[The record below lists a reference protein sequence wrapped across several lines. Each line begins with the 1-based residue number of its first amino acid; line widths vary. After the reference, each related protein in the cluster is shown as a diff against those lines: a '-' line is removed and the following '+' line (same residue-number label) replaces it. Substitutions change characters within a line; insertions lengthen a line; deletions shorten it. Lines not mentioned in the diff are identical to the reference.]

1 MPASARRVLG
11 AVMAVLGAAL
21 AVFGALTALRLGP
34 SGEVHFSVTSKAP
47 GALVVQP
54 DVLNSMDVPVRVTVT
69 RADRGAIQLAAAP
82 STDAR
87 AVLAK
92 SAVSTVSGVHYGAGT
107 LDLRASGAGAL
118 PDISTADVWRLLA
131 KGAGSA
137 ELVIGQGKGPE
148 TAVVASGD
156 ATALKD
162 VTMTLTWA
170 DRSWF
175 FEALAAVVI
184 GAIIAAF
191 ALIDLRPSRS
201 RQVSEMGSG
210 PRPSG
215 PRPSGPRPSGLRP
228 SGLRRPSGVRQPTGP
243 PPSGSQPSG
252 PRDVE

>member
-1 MPASARRVLG
+1 MPASTRRVIG
-11 AVMAVLGAAL
+11 AVVAVLGASL
-21 AVFGALTALRLGP
+21 AVFGAWTAFRLGP
-34 SGEVHFSVTSKAP
+34 SGEVPFSVTSKAP
-47 GALVVQP
+47 GALVVEP

-69 RADRGAIQLAAAP
+69 RADGGAVRLVAAP
-82 STDAR
+82 SSDAR

-92 SAVSTVSGVHYGAGT
+92 SAVSTVSGVHYRSGT

-118 PDISTADVWRLLA
+118 PDISTADVWRFSA

-148 TAVVASGD
+148 TAVVTSGD

-162 VTMTLTWA
+162 VTMTLTWT

-191 ALIDLRPSRS
+191 ALIDLRQSRPSPVIAMHSGPPR
-201 RQVSEMGSG
+201 SG
-210 PRPSG
+210 PRHG
-215 PRPSGPRPSGLRP
+215 R
-228 SGLRRPSGVRQPTGP
+228 
-243 PPSGSQPSG
+243 
-252 PRDVE
+252 